1 METDELLRGEEE
13 TGGCLTGNPEG
24 ASSSAP
30 SSSVNSSACFLGAAG
45 KFLKSSGASLR
56 GRQVR
61 KQSEAK
67 VRGWLCPR

>member
-1 METDELLRGEEE
+1 MFDWKPRGKAIPLHLKQCELISLFSG
-13 TGGCLTGNPEG
+13 
-24 ASSSAP
+24 SSRE
-30 SSSVNSSACFLGAAG
+30 V
-45 KFLKSSGASLR
+45 LKSSGASLR